1 MPVSALVVLT
11 VACWSG
17 FGQAQLAD
25 RESVRLET
33 GRAFQQA
40 LDQPFSA
47 TWDHVDL
54 ATILRRIGETR
65 RIAVVADRRIDPSRE
80 ISASA
85 SGESLR
91 EFLDA
96 LGQRNSA
103 SLRVVGNVAFLG
115 FGNSA
120 GKLRTLVAVRQSEL
134 FDDAGKIPPRRQL
147 ELTRPATIAWDDLET
162 PSEIL
167 AHIARRFEIQVTNPQ
182 ELPHDLWRGDVFP
195 ECSATELLSLV
206 LIQFDRTFEW
216 TEGGTAIRIVPIPEE
231 VGIER
236 RYEPPRGMSPEAALA
251 EWRQSVPG
259 ATGVVAGNRIQV
271 RSTVEGHEAIEL
283 LRRGGVAAK
292 GGHQNTKLP
301 PLSRERFTLRV
312 KDARVLSLMQRLSQP
327 GNSQM
332 TFVYDAAEFRSA
344 GIDLGSLV
352 SFELENATAE
362 KLLSRM
368 FDPLGVAFELDGRTV
383 TLRPKGR

>member
-1 MPVSALVVLT
+1 
-11 VACWSG
+11 
-17 FGQAQLAD
+17 
-25 RESVRLET
+25 
-33 GRAFQQA
+33 
-40 LDQPFSA
+40 
-47 TWDHVDL
+47 
-54 ATILRRIGETR
+54 
-65 RIAVVADRRIDPSRE
+65 
-80 ISASA
+80 
-85 SGESLR
+85 
-91 EFLDA
+91 
-96 LGQRNSA
+96 
-103 SLRVVGNVAFLG
+103 
-115 FGNSA
+115 
-120 GKLRTLVAVRQSEL
+120 VAVRQSEL